1 MIEIEIVSS
10 LVTLKN
16 RAYDASLSCS
26 RAFCSCFARIKGPHS
41 SWRRAECCPL
51 HRNGTDKAESRGVNY
66 PWTPLAESKR
76 GRVPPFGQLF
86 RIKAQGH
93 SRNLFPLCR
102 LNTPTISQLLFFSS
116 FRYSA
121 CLVQP
126 TVHCAI
132 FFSLSSSF
140 FFCFVQRT

>member
-16 RAYDASLSCS
+16 RTTRLY
-26 RAFCSCFARIKGPHS
+26 RAREPFAPVARIKGPHS